1 MSRRD
6 DFHNVVMHCIVC
18 RNELPDSRR
27 KNAVTCSP
35 ECTLARKNYWFSK
48 LDAKMCRYCYKPS
61 TPEQR
66 ALFQQWRRRPQNA
79 EEEELFRRWREDQLK
94 TQMLETRRANKKAK
108 KDEPQVEADAEATE
122 SLSSASN
129 EDLS

>member
-1 MSRRD
+1 
-6 DFHNVVMHCIVC
+6 MHCVVC

-27 KNAVTCSP
+27 KNAITCSP
-35 ECTLARKNYWFSK
+35 ECTQKRKAYWFSK

-94 TQMLETRRANKKAK
+94 TQTVETRRANKKAK
-108 KDEPQVEADAEATE
+108 QEEEPTEAESDGQKEEVE
-122 SLSSASN
+122 SSHGSHG
-129 EDLS
+129 